1 MSDDLVAR
9 CEAEVREVM
18 ERTSWACAQRGA
30 HCNCATNDDLV
41 ATLGRMMA
49 AEYRRGWADARIDA
63 GYVPPKCERG
73 GTDG

>member
-1 MSDDLVAR
+1 MSDDLVTR
-9 CEAEVREVM
+9 CVAEVRQAMLDEWHDHYKCDCFCG
-18 ERTSWACAQRGA
+18 RDARLA
-30 HCNCATNDDLV
+30 

-73 GTDG
+73 GTA